1 MNYEDVILLVKA
13 GFTRDQIAAMQAPTP
28 APAPVPA
35 PAPAPVPA
43 PAPAPAPVPAPAPAP
58 APAPVPAPA
67 PAPAPVPAPAPA
79 PAPVPT
85 PAPAPA
91 PTPAPEL
98 GNDLTG
104 LTQLLTSE
112 FAKLNDAIVKAN
124 LQQAQQPP
132 QESVDDILAS
142 IINPPQKTSG
152 TPFSFKE
159 VKS

>member
-1 MNYEDVILLVKA
+1 MNYEDIILLVKA
-13 GFTRDQIAAMQAPTP
+13 GYTRDQIAAMQAPAPTP
-28 APAPVPA
+28 APAE
-35 PAPAPVPA
+35 
-43 PAPAPAPVPAPAPAP
+43 
-58 APAPVPAPA
+58 
-67 PAPAPVPAPAPA
+67 
-79 PAPVPT
+79 

-91 PTPAPEL
+91 PTPTLAEPAPPKPQGLE
-98 GNDLTG
+98 DLSQM
-104 LTQLLTSE
+104 LSAE

-159 VKS
+159 VQS